1 MTVVLSVDQNLI
13 SQALS
18 NKIEYLADAALKL
31 TSFKE
36 HIELKIGE
44 YDGTIQLV
52 KQPRI
57 NGLICAPLAAHDL
70 YALKLKGKSNI
81 VVETIHLE
89 PEQDRTG

>member
-1 MTVVLSVDQNLI
+1 
-13 SQALS
+13 
-18 NKIEYLADAALKL
+18 LKL

-57 NGLICAPLAAHDL
+57 NGLICAPLAPHDL
-70 YALKLKGKSNI
+70 YALKIKGKSNI

-89 PEQDRTG
+89 PETDRTGQDENLEQKGASTKKKPSAAA